1 MDTHGGNDTI
11 ICGGNDR
18 KILTDPLETV
28 LRDEGGVRGVRI
40 PQYRTW

>member
-28 LRDEGGVRGVRI
+28 LRDFTTDYYQFVS
-40 PQYRTW
+40 